1 MEGIRFE
8 FTNLSCLGNLVK
20 TQTGGAYPPAAAFR
34 LHAGF
39 ETATATI
46 LAVAPSSRRRDVTP
60 QNSKFGR

>member
-1 MEGIRFE
+1 
-8 FTNLSCLGNLVK
+8 VK